1 MSMEGMATLKSACQ
15 EALRR
20 GFKTIL
26 IPEVCIHYDLA
37 EFTDEI
43 EEGGTEEYAVFGA
56 FIIRVTDAWKEEAE
70 LFELD

>member
-1 MSMEGMATLKSACQ
+1 MEGMVTLKSACK

-20 GFKTIL
+20 GFKTIW
-26 IPEVCIHYDLA
+26 IQEVCIHYDLA

-43 EEGGTEEYAVFGA
+43 EEGGAEEYAVFGA